1 MTSTRKHPGI
11 VKLGNNLYEIRVR
24 ATCPRTAHRKE
35 FERVR
40 ECTLTEAKALQ
51 HQWRD
56 ELVKSLAAEKPLR
69 VRLRDFA
76 ASWLA
81 GRKGKIKRST
91 AQKIADVWDGHV
103 ADTVLADLFVDD
115 ISVEDI
121 EAWIE
126 GMRRKTYVPGKGKA
140 AGRKTRSE
148 KSKPRHYAPGT
159 IKGYYRVLAQII
171 TIACARARV
180 PNPCDGVEAPKP
192 GKQRKNF
199 LKVSEVAGVLDHVW
213 TNAPDWYAAVLL
225 DVLSGLRWGELS
237 ALRWEDIDEHEK
249 VIRVRR
255 GNDKGQVVES
265 TKTGDDDDE
274 PKLVP
279 LLPEIAD
286 VLRERRQQMIRG
298 QHPGLAAG
306 WIFPTHKGTLHKGS
320 PLRDVLDAACAA
332 CETKRRVTA
341 HGLRHTANDVL
352 RRVTDPEVVRAIIGH
367 STPQMTHHYSHVD
380 EHEKQTA
387 TTRAL
392 DVVTGGK
399 GVSGGVSTNSATVAV
414 SEPKAENPAAGLGSP
429 GGATQI

>member
-1 MTSTRKHPGI
+1 MASTRKHAGI
-11 VKLGNNLYEIRVR
+11 VKLGTNLYEIRVR
-24 ATCPRTAHRKE
+24 VTCPRTARRKE

-40 ECTLTEAKALQ
+40 ACTLTEAKALQ
-51 HQWRD
+51 HQWR
-56 ELVKSLAAEKPLR
+56 EEMKESLTADRPQR

-76 ASWLA
+76 TSWLT

-103 ADTVLADLFVDD
+103 AGTALADLFVDD
-115 ISVEDI
+115 IGVEDI
-121 EAWIE
+121 ERWIE
-126 GMRRKTYVPGKGKA
+126 EMRRKTYIPGKGKA

-148 KSKPRHYAPGT
+148 KSKPRCYSPGT
-159 IKGYYRVLAQII
+159 VKGYYRVLSQII
-171 TIACARARV
+171 TAACARARV
-180 PNPCDGVEAPKP
+180 PNPCDGVESPKP
-192 GKQRKNF
+192 GKRRKNF
-199 LKVSEVAGVLDHVW
+199 LMISEVAGVLDHVKA
-213 TNAPDWYAAVLL
+213 NAPDWYAAVLL

-237 ALRWEDIDEHEK
+237 ALRWEDIDEAEC

-255 GNDKGQVVES
+255 GNDKGRVVES

-286 VLRERRQQMIRG
+286 VLRERRQQMIKD
-298 QHPGLAAG
+298 QHPGLAEG
-306 WIFPTHKGTLHKGS
+306 WIFPTVMGTLHKGS
-320 PLRDVLDAACAA
+320 PLRDVLDAACAG

-380 EHEKQTA
+380 EHEKRTA
-387 TTRAL
+387 ATRAL

-399 GVSGGVSTNSATVAV
+399 GVIGGVITNAAV
-414 SEPKAENPAAGLGSP
+414 PAVTKPKAENPAAGPGSL